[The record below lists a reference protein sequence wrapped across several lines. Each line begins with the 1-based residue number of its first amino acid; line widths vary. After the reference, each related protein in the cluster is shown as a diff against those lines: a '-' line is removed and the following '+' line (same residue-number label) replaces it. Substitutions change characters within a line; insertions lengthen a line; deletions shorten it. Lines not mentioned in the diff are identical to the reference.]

1 MAPSIPVFISFGFVC
16 VTDSHL
22 PQIHPQVSPI
32 GKLANCADCA
42 NCAAIILATVP
53 SIVKNPMSALCR
65 SYESIV
71 RILAVSP
78 FWAGPVSTSAGVTIN
93 CRRVMMIAVLST
105 IGWCD
110 VLQFFTPV
118 TTSKQQTVNSGKVG
132 TNEINDDHCVAAI
145 IR

>member
-22 PQIHPQVSPI
+22 PQIYPQVSPI
-32 GKLANCADCA
+32 GKLANCA
-42 NCAAIILATVP
+42 NCAAIILATLP

-78 FWAGPVSTSAGVTIN
+78 FWAGPVSTPAGVAIN

-105 IGWCD
+105 IGWCAD

-118 TTSKQQTVNSGKVG
+118 TTSKQQTANIGKVG